1 MVGTAEP
8 LLYCIAPLARHRHGT
23 VANFVVVVSFHLPKP
38 AERSHGHHS
47 GFWAGLYRQPASAW
61 RAASSVGAYS
71 SGSLG
76 CWRVL
81 HLTTPY
87 SSSPSL
93 RQEVGGATP
102 CWPYP
107 SHIHLKLLAHH
118 TQVHTQPGPLPP
130 CLFLRVL
137 WVWAALHTSGLA
149 QRYRAVADHASSNCR
164 SNRTA
169 CRR

>member
-47 GFWAGLYRQPASAW
+47 GFWAGLYRQPLRGVESCFQC
-61 RAASSVGAYS
+61 
-71 SGSLG
+71 G
-76 CWRVL
+76 CLLIWL
-81 HLTTPY
+81 PGLLEGTAPHHSY